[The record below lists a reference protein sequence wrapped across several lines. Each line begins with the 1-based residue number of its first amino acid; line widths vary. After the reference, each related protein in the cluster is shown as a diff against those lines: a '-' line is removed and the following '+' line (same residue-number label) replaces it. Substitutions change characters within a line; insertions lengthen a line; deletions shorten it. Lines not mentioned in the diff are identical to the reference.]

1 MDLCQKM
8 QKIRA
13 DAIAL
18 LGNGVHVYI
27 EPPSNVKMAYPAFV
41 IFRSSGLSRFANNMP
56 YKFNPSF
63 DVTYISFEP
72 DDPNVEKIV
81 MGFPM
86 IRLNRHFTSDDLHH
100 DSFILYY

>member
-1 MDLCQKM
+1 MDLSQKM
-8 QKIRA
+8 QNIRVN
-13 DAIAL
+13 AIKL
-18 LGNGVHVYI
+18 LGPQVHVYI
-27 EPPSNVKMAYPAFV
+27 EPPSNVRMKYPALV
-41 IFRSSGLSRFANNMP
+41 IFRSSGYSKFANNMP

-63 DVTYISFEP
+63 DLTYIDYEP
-72 DDPNVEKIV
+72 DSPNVEKLV